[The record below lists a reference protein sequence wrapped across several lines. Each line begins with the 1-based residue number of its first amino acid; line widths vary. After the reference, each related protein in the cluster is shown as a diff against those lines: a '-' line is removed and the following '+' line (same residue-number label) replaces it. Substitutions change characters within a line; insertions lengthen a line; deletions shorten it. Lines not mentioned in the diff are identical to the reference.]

1 MHYFAYKRNYLC
13 CEEVPVREIIKKFGT
28 PLYIYS
34 AKTILAHFYKIQR
47 AFSSIHPLICYS
59 VKANSNLS
67 LLKLLVKKGAGLDI
81 VSGGELYRAKKVKC
95 PSKRVVYASVGKTV
109 SEIKD
114 ALSYGILMFNTE
126 SPEELRRI
134 NEIARSTKRDVRCAL
149 RVNPDIE
156 VHTHSY
162 ITTGTRETKF
172 GMDID
177 TARDILL
184 HRKRYPYLKIVGI
197 HLHIGSQ
204 ITKASPY
211 LKAIKK
217 VRTLIK
223 EVATRGISLEYLN
236 IGGGLGIVY
245 DKEKP
250 QTARD
255 FSLKILPLLKEINL
269 KVILEPG
276 RFIVGNAG
284 ILVTKV
290 LYIKKSYRKQFIIVD
305 AAMNDLMRPALYGAY
320 HKIVPLQK
328 GASHARKMPLIR
340 GVDIV
345 GPICE
350 TGDFLGKART
360 ISTREGEHLAILG
373 TGAYGFSMS
382 SNYNSRPRPA
392 EVLVKKN
399 KIYLIRAREI
409 YKELVRK
416 EIIV

>member
-1 MHYFAYKRNYLC
+1 MHYFTYKNNYLC
-13 CEEVPVREIIKKFGT
+13 CEEIPIDQIIKKFGT

-34 AKTILAHFYKIQR
+34 AKTILNHFYKIQR
-47 AFSSIHPLICYS
+47 AFSSIDPLICYS

-81 VSGGELYRAKKVKC
+81 VSGGELYRAKKVGC
-95 PSKRVVYASVGKTV
+95 PAKKIVYASVGKTRD
-109 SEIKD
+109 EIKD
-114 ALSYGILMFNTE
+114 ALSYGILMFNVE
-126 SPEELRRI
+126 SLEELKRI
-134 NEIARSTKRDVRCAL
+134 NEIARRTKKYVRCAL

-156 VHTHSY
+156 ARTHSY
-162 ITTGTRETKF
+162 ITTGKRETKF

-177 TARDILL
+177 TVKGILL
-184 HRKRYPYLKIVGI
+184 QRSRFPYLKIVGI

-204 ITKASPY
+204 ITSVSPY

-223 EVATRGISLEYLN
+223 EVRQRGGALEYLN

-290 LYIKKSYRKQFIIVD
+290 LYIKSSYRKKFIIVD

-320 HKIVPLQK
+320 HKIIPLEKSSRHTHQTPLIK
-328 GASHARKMPLIR
+328 GA
-340 GVDIV
+340 DIV

-360 ISTREGEHLAILG
+360 ISTKEGAYLAILG
-373 TGAYGFSMS
+373 AGAYGFSMS
-382 SNYNSRPRPA
+382 SNYNSRPRAA
-392 EVLVKKN
+392 EVLVKN
-399 KIYLIRAREI
+399 KRVCLVRTREL
-409 YKELVRK
+409 YKELIRK
-416 EIIV
+416 EIII